1 MDCFNV
7 AGQEL
12 ERVLITVSSQL
23 FVSCGCVFFLEASGS
38 SQNPQIF
45 NFCLI
50 SAVET
55 LQVLV
60 NDSLGGAVQDGV
72 CAAGPVTLPRR
83 AETFGGFDSHQM
95 NISKSKGE
103 CVFPCVCICGS
114 VCIRGS
120 VCLCIHGSV

>member
-1 MDCFNV
+1 MDCFNF

-23 FVSCGCVFFLEASGS
+23 FESLFDFSTSVMLFTKPRNL
-38 SQNPQIF
+38 
-45 NFCLI
+45 L

-60 NDSLGGAVQDGV
+60 NDSLGGAVQEGV

-83 AETFGGFDSHQM
+83 AETFGGFDSHQI
-95 NISKSKGE
+95 NISKSKGG
-103 CVFPCVCICGS
+103 CVFHVGVCVS
-114 VCIRGS
+114 VF
-120 VCLCIHGSV
+120 